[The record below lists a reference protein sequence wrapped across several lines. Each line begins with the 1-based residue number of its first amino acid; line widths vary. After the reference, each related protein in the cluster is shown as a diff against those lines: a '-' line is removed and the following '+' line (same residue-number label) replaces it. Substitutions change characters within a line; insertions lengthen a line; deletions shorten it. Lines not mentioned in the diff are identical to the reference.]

1 MKWYLV
7 KIIFR
12 IISGD
17 GMHTAQF
24 DEQLRLIQ
32 AQDET
37 TALAKAQQLGEE
49 EEQSFFNAKQEIV
62 QWKYIN
68 VAELYLLN
76 GFTDGAE
83 LYSHIHETNDADDYI
98 SLTHQR
104 AKNIQ
109 CFETHKL
116 LQLI

>member
-12 IISGD
+12 IISGE
-17 GMHTAQF
+17 GLHTAQF
-24 DEQLRLIQ
+24 DEQLRLVE

-37 TALAKAQQLGEE
+37 TAFLKAQQIGLD
-49 EEQSFFNAKQEIV
+49 EEQSFFNVRQQIV
-62 QWKYIN
+62 QWKFIN
-68 VAELYLLN
+68 VAELFLLN

-83 LYSHIHETNDADDYI
+83 LYSNIHETDNAEDYI
-98 SLTHQR
+98 SLIHKR
-104 AKNIQ
+104 AESIR
-109 CFETHKL
+109 CIETHKL